1 MSDKMRVFMG
11 CLFLVSLLV
20 FLGLLIAQ
28 DKPKYK
34 NFEQQCTQG
43 E

>member
-1 MSDKMRVFMG
+1 MSDKMRIFLC
-11 CLFLVSLLV
+11 CLFLVSILV

-28 DKPKYK
+28 DEPKYK